1 MLSTTRNRW
10 IAVMWQVPAI
20 LLIAAVVAVAVN
32 RLRPD
37 NTLPLMATRP
47 LAAAVQSEDQADQI
61 SITQARELFE
71 QNAALFL
78 DARSRDDY
86 LQGHIRGALSLPWQ
100 EVDERFADISD
111 ELSEDSVIITYC
123 DGERCLLSHHLARY
137 LKDMGF
143 SHVRVVKNG
152 WSLWRQNS
160 LPVEGVEASAEKP
173 TIEN

>member
-1 MLSTTRNRW
+1 MLFTTRNRW

-20 LLIAAVVAVAVN
+20 LLIAAVVSVAVN

-37 NTLPLMATRP
+37 NTLPLMATHP
-47 LAAAVQSEDQADQI
+47 LAAAVPPEDQADQI
-61 SITQARELFE
+61 SIAQARELFE

-100 EVDERFADISD
+100 EVDEHFADISD
-111 ELSEDSVIITYC
+111 KLGENSVIITYC
-123 DGERCLLSHHLARY
+123 DGKSCLLSHHLARY

-143 SHVRVVKNG
+143 SRVRVLKNG
-152 WSLWRQNS
+152 WSLWRQNGF
-160 LPVEGVEASAEKP
+160 PVEGNEGSAGKPAVE
-173 TIEN
+173 N